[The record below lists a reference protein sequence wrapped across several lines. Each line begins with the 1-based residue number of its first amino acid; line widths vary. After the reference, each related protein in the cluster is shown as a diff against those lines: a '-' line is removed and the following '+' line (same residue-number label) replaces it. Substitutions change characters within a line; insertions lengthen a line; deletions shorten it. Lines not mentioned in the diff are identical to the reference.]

1 MENPSQGRNG
11 SVQDDVLSVTSTIE
25 ETHNSDEEFTVE
37 RILADR
43 LIEGRV
49 LYLVQ
54 WEGYELSSATWEPE
68 DCFKPGTISD
78 WEDFKRKTGR
88 STALGFTV
96 RRWKDS
102 VECTIKRKRA
112 RHDARNRKRAALGES
127 TTEFSSLFE
136 EYLNA
141 LQIGLEGEEDPDSE
155 GDSAGKETRKD
166 NEDAQREDEDSDDE
180 MTVLETLRSAGHIRP
195 QTNSGE
201 EQSNIEAGP
210 NATAQNPQPVS
221 RKRRQ
226 SDSIISPTAAAHVP
240 EQGGKMSVLKNAP
253 YQVRRRM
260 STSTT
265 KGAISR
271 QAIISTP
278 KQRDVASVRS
288 GIAASSNRIESSAA
302 KAGAISSNVF
312 LGGKTRKKRSTL
324 LDAVSDSTK
333 DPKFLRLR
341 HQRLV
346 EKQLRD
352 GEGTRAPRRPS
363 GEVFSLAGHT
373 QQVLGPQPSASELIS
388 EMDITSSTMGM
399 NSSQT
404 LRETTGGSKRDR
416 KTHTQDGDEAIT
428 DSTENVKKQRR
439 SVHFSDVPE
448 VRDATDSE
456 KSEIIVAGPALDDM
470 AIDDDQPAATPPT
483 EAASGSRQP
492 ATQSVCKECQFGS
505 GAAQALQLGFA
516 GVPVHENIPWIEQFK
531 SQNRIVFSHSC
542 TAQNFALRTDLW
554 EEQLCRGHVSEAG
567 AAVRSIAERLR
578 VGSLGLLCY
587 GGRYCVLVFPSDSE
601 DWNRGAE
608 VDASTA
614 STDSALSYIIFKP
627 RPILDASTLAPIA
640 YTAARP
646 EPSAKSDPA
655 HVPVFD
661 MVFGPTYYQL
671 LPSESLNSKK
681 HKFFIAFPHCA
692 LEEALLV
699 SQWLRGSAT
708 SSDAECVILTSL
720 QPGHW
725 LNFAKVDSGTVIV
738 HEDAVWA
745 IRLFPNLADLL
756 HKSSRVF
763 SFWIFRRALV
773 LEHPLPCL
781 EPSPLGARNTE
792 LCRVFS
798 HGTAILVTP
807 SFFVAQPAQAYN
819 FVKWWYQNY
828 SPKSKTLRSGSLVVC
843 AGIADWIRDLAL
855 EKTQRYHDKP
865 KDRTTEGLTLAA
877 IESLFKSWA
886 LMRQFMTELD
896 DETDGSSLVFA
907 PEDIDDDDEQS
918 LVNWFGW
925 WTISH
930 MHQVRKLYI
939 LGSGKQHHARLT
951 RLLQP
956 PHFRPLVSRE
966 PDARARR
973 PSKTQETLQLVLSD
987 EGTAIADYTTGLND
1001 SIKQMSACPLI
1012 FYMYPISYWNPDMA
1026 FHFGD
1031 YNSTFSSFRA
1041 WLHFFPDYID
1051 DRTTRG
1057 HKKARAPWINTC
1069 AGLFYTIEEEWDPS
1083 RFPKNAKPNRR
1094 PWAAML
1100 RPTNPHIKPWKGIE
1114 LFIWDYAAREQQAE
1128 GEPLYASDLIEAQH
1142 RLVKLVQEQSG
1153 EQLRLP
1159 LDRVWLGGFVPGQ
1172 ARGDFSHPLD
1182 VTLDYLTK
1190 LPQMIRSWLPAPQQM
1205 LPDKGWMP
1213 VKLEKRPQPGSP
1225 HQSATPEVVDTVK
1238 TEVAAQET
1246 RPAAMKTVFEPPLA
1260 IGLRSRDYSSS
1271 NRLYEW
1277 AAAQR
1282 RNGVRGKS
1290 EYRFRPTMEW
1300 YHDQVLEG
1308 RGFHHITVTDW
1319 KTIFER
1325 FHIHNPK

>member
-210 NATAQNPQPVS
+210 NATAQNPQP
-221 RKRRQ
+221 
-226 SDSIISPTAAAHVP
+226 
-240 EQGGKMSVLKNAP
+240 GGKMSVLKNAP
-253 YQVRRRM
+253 Y
-260 STSTT
+260 
-265 KGAISR
+265 

-416 KTHTQDGDEAIT
+416 KTHTQDGGEAIT

-708 SSDAECVILTSL
+708 SSDA
-720 QPGHW
+720 
-725 LNFAKVDSGTVIV
+725 D
-738 HEDAVWA
+738 
-745 IRLFPNLADLL
+745 
-756 HKSSRVF
+756 
-763 SFWIFRRALV
+763 
-773 LEHPLPCL
+773 
-781 EPSPLGARNTE
+781 
-792 LCRVFS
+792 

-966 PDARARR
+966 PDASTRARR

-1182 VTLDYLTK
+1182 VTLDYLIK